1 MPISPKKASAVV
13 GEGAVPA
20 KRKTVP
26 RKDIPED
33 VVAYLKTM
41 ASNEE
46 SLNHSLD
53 TIEPDQLIRLREA
66 VERVR
71 LGPKA
76 AIISICSTEC
86 SCREQCPLAIAGIA
100 PDGKGCPI
108 ERDLFIKAVA
118 GYKDAV
124 LKRVKEYETVQ
135 DLETDRPIMTIIF
148 ELAEFEILDWRS
160 SGEIALN
167 GIIEQVPA
175 LATKE
180 DIFYR
185 SDVSVAMRAKEALQR
200 RRDSNLRQL
209 LATPEMVAKTRTRGT
224 DAGKTHF
231 DRMQE
236 ASSRVRE
243 IIANSAPTVI
253 DITPDTS
260 SERKG

>member
-1 MPISPKKASAVV
+1 MPINPKKAESVV
-13 GEGAVPA
+13 GQGALPV

-26 RKDIPED
+26 RKEIPEE
-33 VVAYLKTM
+33 VVNYLKTM
-41 ASNEE
+41 SSSPD
-46 SLNHSLD
+46 SLEATLSS
-53 TIEPDQLIRLREA
+53 IEPEQLIRLREA
-66 VERVR
+66 VERIR

-86 SCREQCPLAIAGIA
+86 TCREQCPLAIAGIA

-108 ERDLFIKAVA
+108 ERDLFIKSVTQ
-118 GYKDAV
+118 YKEAV
-124 LKRVKEYETVQ
+124 LKRVKEYETIE
-135 DLETDRPIMTIIF
+135 DLENDRPIMTIIF

-160 SGEIALN
+160 SGHIAVN

-185 SDVSVAMRAKEALQR
+185 QDVTVSMRAKESLQR

-209 LATPEMVAKTRTRGT
+209 LATPEMVAKTRGRGT
-224 DAGKTHF
+224 DGSKSHF

-236 ASSRVRE
+236 ASSKVRE
-243 IIANSAPTVI
+243 IIAGTIPPTI
-253 DITPDTS
+253 EINPDTS
-260 SERKG
+260 SERRG